1 MDFDDKDTNWLI
13 HFISLQSYFALM
25 KAGDE
30 GECVDDTKYIMAMR
44 YNGNEETD
52 IDHLQGATV
61 LLSI

>member
-1 MDFDDKDTNWLI
+1 MDFDDKYTNWLI

-30 GECVDDTKYIMAMR
+30 GECVDDTKCIMASD
-44 YNGNEETD
+44 EETD
-52 IDHLQGATV
+52 IDHLQGATD